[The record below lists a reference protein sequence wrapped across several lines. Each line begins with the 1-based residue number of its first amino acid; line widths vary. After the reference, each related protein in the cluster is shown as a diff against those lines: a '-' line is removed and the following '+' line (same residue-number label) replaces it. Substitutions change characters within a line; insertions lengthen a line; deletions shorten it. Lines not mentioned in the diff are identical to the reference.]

1 MRPLFS
7 GYGAEQQART
17 SSPWA
22 RSRCRPG
29 RCPVPRHL
37 FDFWRR
43 ALPSRSSLGVLEF
56 AGSGWIPSARAGLE
70 DLTKAPV
77 DPPFRPADN
86 PSAAFWSRVADPVPP
101 TALMPPAGMG
111 HVREE
116 APDRQ
121 QQNQTSTYPNS
132 AAPPF
137 RLRGAR
143 FWRFGKQGRVWP
155 FSQMHHLRMAPS
167 RMPPR
172 VS

>member
-121 QQNQTSTYPNS
+121 QQNQTS
-132 AAPPF
+132 
-137 RLRGAR
+137 
-143 FWRFGKQGRVWP
+143 KQELLSVIVWKT
-155 FSQMHHLRMAPS
+155 HLQRITFCRWHQS
-167 RMPPR
+167 HIQE
-172 VS
+172 